1 MSFHRVVFVAL
12 ATLFTVGMTSMASA
26 GCCDWGYAAPVAYAE
41 VAPVGYGGYGGY
53 GGCGGCGAPTAA
65 VVYAC
70 RSCRRR
76 LPSTP
81 AAAAALGAARRTGA
95 MAAVAA
101 ATAGRLPNTCGNCGS
116 VGWGGG
122 WRQLRLGRRSGALQR
137 LRGVSPLYVVN
148 QGPIYSGPGLMQP
161 YATYSPDTAY
171 APAANYPYVP
181 GYGYGPAPV
190 PPPYYS
196 HLYYH
201 PHYAYRA
208 PMYAHPRYYGGAL
221 SRQLVVVRSVGTA
234 DCAQAIDQDL
244 RRPARCGPLFFPR
257 VIRKSGS
264 RFSDKITRNEEQ
276 DHAIKPS
283 RAKRCKA
290 RAPRRSRR

>member
-26 GCCDWGYAAPVAYAE
+26 GCCDWGYDAPVAYAQ
-41 VAPVGYGGYGGY
+41 VAPVGY

-65 VVYAC
+65 VAYSVPVAPAPIAVNTCCGSAWGDTSYWGG
-70 RSCRRR
+70 RSCCGNNW
-76 LPSTP
+76 
-81 AAAAALGAARRTGA
+81 GAS
-95 MAAVAA
+95 
-101 ATAGRLPNTCGNCGS
+101 LNTIGWGGGCGNCGS

-122 WRQLRLGRRSGALQR
+122 CGNCGWTPGRCNSC
-137 LRGVSPLYVVN
+137 GVSSLYVVN
-148 QGPIYSGPGLMQP
+148 QGPDYSGPGLMRP

-190 PPPYYS
+190 AQPYYN

-208 PMYAHPRYYGGAL
+208 PMYGHYGLGPRFY
-221 SRQLVVVRSVGTA
+221 
-234 DCAQAIDQDL
+234 
-244 RRPARCGPLFFPR
+244 RPGWR
-257 VIRKSGS
+257 
-264 RFSDKITRNEEQ
+264 
-276 DHAIKPS
+276 HY
-283 RAKRCKA
+283 
-290 RAPRRSRR
+290 